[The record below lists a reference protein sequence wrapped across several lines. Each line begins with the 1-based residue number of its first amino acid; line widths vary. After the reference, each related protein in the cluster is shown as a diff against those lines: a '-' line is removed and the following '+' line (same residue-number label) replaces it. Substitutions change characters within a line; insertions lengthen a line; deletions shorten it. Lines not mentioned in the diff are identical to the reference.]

1 MAGVGT
7 LRQEIEQR
15 NREFVAAFNRGD
27 AAGVAAAYVED
38 ARVLP
43 PGGAMASGRKAIQE
57 FWQSVM
63 RIGVREVDLQTQQ
76 VESSGD
82 LAYEIG
88 SATLTIQPAG
98 DSATTETVKY
108 VVVWKRQAGGPWQL
122 AVDIWNSNTQAQT
135 PPGTP

>member
-7 LRQEIEQR
+7 VRQEIEQR

-27 AAGVAAAYVED
+27 AAGVAGTYVED

-43 PGGAMASGRKAIQE
+43 PGGMTVRGRQAVQQ

-63 RIGVREVDLQTQQ
+63 GMGVREIDLRTQE

-88 SATLTIQPAG
+88 AATLTIQPESG
-98 DSATTETVKY
+98 SPTTDIVKY
-108 VVVWKRQAGGPWQL
+108 VVVWKRQAGGAWYL
-122 AVDIWNSNTQAQT
+122 AVDIWNNNSQA
-135 PPGTP
+135 

>member
-1 MAGVGT
+1 MAGAGT
-7 LRQEIEQR
+7 VRQEIEQR

-27 AAGVAAAYVED
+27 AAGVAAMYVED

-43 PGGAMASGRKAIQE
+43 PGGAMASGRQAIQQ

-63 RIGVREVDLQTQQ
+63 GMGVREVDLRTQE

-88 SATLTIQPAG
+88 AATLAIQPESG
-98 DSATTETVKY
+98 SPTTDTVKY
-108 VVVWKRQAGGPWQL
+108 VVVWKRRAGGAWQL
-122 AVDIWNSNTQAQT
+122 AVDIWNANTQA
-135 PPGTP
+135 